1 MKYSHDVELA
11 GHIVDSGIMERVLD
25 TILDMGGDFEILTF
39 DIGKLKTDKS
49 YAKIK
54 VLTDDP
60 KILESITSQLHR
72 RGARLV
78 DIDDVILEP
87 AIADKVV
94 PQGFYSTTNYSTEI
108 RVGGEWYEVPN
119 IEMDCLIIVS
129 GSPETKSIQCLPI
142 SHLKAGDL
150 VVIGEQGVQVKPPE
164 RARESGIFEFMG
176 GEVSSERPIR
186 TIIRKIAEEI
196 GEVHARGGKVALVGG
211 PAIIHTGAAEVLAR
225 LIRDGH
231 INVLFAGNALATHDI
246 EYSLFGT
253 SLGMDLK
260 TGQLISAGHKHHLYA
275 ISEIIRAGSIQEA
288 VEMGILTSGI
298 MYECVKHNVPYVL
311 AGSIRDDGPLPDVIT
326 DSIIA
331 QDAMRKYV
339 PEINLVLMVA
349 TMLHSVAVGNCLP
362 ARVRTICVDINPSTV
377 TKLMDRGTKQA
388 TGVVSDAGTFIPMLA
403 EELSKLRSSNNT

>member
-1 MKYSHDVELA
+1 MKYSHDVELD
-11 GHIVDSGIMERVLD
+11 GHIVDSGIMEHVLD

-39 DIGKLKTDKS
+39 DIGKLKEDTS

-54 VLTDDP
+54 VITDKP
-60 KILESITSQLHR
+60 EKLERITSQLHR

-78 DIDDVILEP
+78 DIDDVVLQP

-94 PQGFYSTTNYSTEI
+94 PYGFYSTTNYPTEI
-108 RVGGEWYEVPN
+108 RVDGEWHEVLN
-119 IEMDCLIIVS
+119 IEMDCLIVVDQKN
-129 GSPETKSIQCLPI
+129 KSVQCLPI
-142 SHLKAGDL
+142 SHLKAGNL
-150 VVIGEQGVQVKPPE
+150 VVIGEQGVQVRPPE

-176 GEVSSERPIR
+176 GEVSSERPTH
-186 TIIRKIAEEI
+186 TIIKKIAEEMF
-196 GEVHARGGKVALVGG
+196 EVCARGGKVALVGG
-211 PAIIHTGAAEVLAR
+211 PAIIHTGAAEALAGM
-225 LIRDGH
+225 IRDGH
-231 INVLFAGNALATHDI
+231 IHVLFAGNALATHDI

-260 TGQLISAGHKHHLYA
+260 TGLLISAGHKHHLYA
-275 ISEIIRAGSIQEA
+275 ISEIIRIGSIKEA
-288 VEMGILTSGI
+288 VERGILTSGI

-326 DSIIA
+326 DCVAA

-339 PEINLVLMVA
+339 PGIDMVLMVA

-362 ARVRTICVDINPSTV
+362 ASVRTICVDINPSTV

-403 EELSKLRSSNNT
+403 EELATLSSNK